1 VPLPSL
7 FQGDRLGQVGN
18 RYSCVI
24 LALTSGLFSNPH
36 DTLTKS
42 LGLGFDAKLDTLIFS
57 SGE

>member
-1 VPLPSL
+1 
-7 FQGDRLGQVGN
+7 
-18 RYSCVI
+18 VI